1 MLEREWSLLA
11 LIGVAG
17 AWLATTSSLPARRAV
32 VGHDLGPETESLE
45 ARVSAHPDDAA
56 ALVDLTD
63 HYLDH
68 GAPGLAQAALDRA
81 PTSVRELP
89 SVVDVRA
96 RALWDLGL
104 VPAAL
109 ELQRAVLT
117 ACATQTCSRNLIGR
131 AQRRER
137 WLTELSRL
145 GVDDPKDD
153 PNRAVVAYWRSTR
166 EVRLDIR

>member
-1 MLEREWSLLA
+1 MLEREYALLA
-11 LIGVAG
+11 LVGVAG
-17 AWLATTSSLPARRAV
+17 AWLATSSSLPARRAV
-32 VGHDLGPETESLE
+32 VGRDLGPSTELLE
-45 ARVSAHPDDAA
+45 ARVGAHPEDAS

-81 PTSVRELP
+81 PRDVREQP
-89 SVVDVRA
+89 RVVDLRA

-109 ELQRAVLT
+109 ALQREVLT
-117 ACATQTCSRNLIGR
+117 ACATQTCSRSLVGR

-137 WLTELSRL
+137 WLAELSRL
-145 GVDDPKDD
+145 GVEDPKDD